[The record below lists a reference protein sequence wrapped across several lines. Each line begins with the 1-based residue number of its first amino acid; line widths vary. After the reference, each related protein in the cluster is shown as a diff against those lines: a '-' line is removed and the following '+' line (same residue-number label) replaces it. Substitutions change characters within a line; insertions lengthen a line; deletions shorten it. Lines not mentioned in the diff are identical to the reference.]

1 METSSKLLYNESTD
15 SYHYQIYK
23 ILKNTKFFQD
33 QNLKDEEY
41 KFLVETVELEEMDT
55 DEFVF
60 HYGQFGSKFYIV
72 LDGSVII
79 LRPLKNK
86 EMNAGHPKKNSIFGQ
101 TELKRKI
108 TRRPTK
114 E

>member
-1 METSSKLLYNESTD
+1 METSSKSLFSESTD
-15 SYHYQIYK
+15 SYYYQVYK

-41 KFLVETVELEEMDT
+41 KFLVETVEFEEIEM

-72 LDGSVII
+72 LDGSVRI
-79 LRPLKNK
+79 LRPIKNK
-86 EMNAGHPKKNSIFGQ
+86 EMNTSNQKKGSIFGQ

-108 TRRPTK
+108 TRKLTK

>member
-1 METSSKLLYNESTD
+1 METSSKSLFNESTD
-15 SYHYQIYK
+15 SYHYQVYK

-72 LDGSVII
+72 LEGSVKI

-86 EMNAGHPKKNSIFGQ
+86 DISGANPKKNSIFGQ

-108 TRRPTK
+108 TRRQTR